1 MSQNTWFETLITA
14 QVDGPTL
21 ATFTTAATILPG
33 AAIYTF
39 PNNYFTI
46 GKRLHVK
53 ASGRISTFTSGTFTV
68 TFTLGT
74 LATPI
79 IVAPGTAGSAMNM
92 LASQTNTAWQLDLDM
107 TVRAIGSGTSSNIF
121 GIGVFTS
128 NALAGS
134 TAGAQATS
142 YVLPTAAPAVGAG
155 FDSTLTQTA
164 NLFMACSV
172 SNAANGIT
180 LHQYALEAA
189 N

>member
-1 MSQNTWFETLITA
+1 MSAQTWVETLTTA

-21 ATFTTAATILPG
+21 SAFTAATTLLPS

-39 PNNYFTI
+39 PANYFYI
-46 GKRLHVK
+46 GRRIHVK

-79 IVAPGTAGSAMNM
+79 TVAPGTAGSPMNM

-107 TVRAIGSGTSSNIF
+107 TCRAIGAGPSSTIL
-121 GIGVFTS
+121 GIAVFTS

-134 TAGAQATS
+134 TGGAQATS
-142 YVLPTAAPAVGAG
+142 YVLPTAAPAVGSV

-164 NLFMACSV
+164 NLFIGCSV

-180 LHQYALEAA
+180 LHQYSLESY

>member
-1 MSQNTWFETLITA
+1 MSVQTWVETLVTS
-14 QVDGPTL
+14 QVDGPAL
-21 ATFTTAATILPG
+21 ATFTTATTLLPSH
-33 AAIYTF
+33 AIYTF
-39 PNNYFTI
+39 PANYFYI

-79 IVAPGTAGSAMNM
+79 TVAPGAGSAMNM

-107 TVRAIGSGTSSNIF
+107 TVRTIGSGTSSTIF
-121 GIGVFTS
+121 GIAVFTS

-142 YVLPTAAPAVGAG
+142 YVLPTAAPAVGSG

-164 NLFMACSV
+164 NLFLACSL
-172 SNAANGIT
+172 SNAANGAT
-180 LHQYALEAA
+180 CHQYALESS